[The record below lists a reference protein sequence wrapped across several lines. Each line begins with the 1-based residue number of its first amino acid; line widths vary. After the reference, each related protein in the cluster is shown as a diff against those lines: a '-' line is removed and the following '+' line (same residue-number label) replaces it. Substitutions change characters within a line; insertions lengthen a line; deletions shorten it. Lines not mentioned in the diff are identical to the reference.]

1 MDKPLNVLYFA
12 WLRAKI
18 GKGREQIEPPVG
30 VITVDDLIGWLSAKG
45 NGYADAF
52 ADRSCIR
59 AAIDQEF
66 VELDTPLR
74 AGAEVAFFPPVTGG

>member
-1 MDKPLNVLYFA
+1 
-12 WLRAKI
+12 WLTAR
-18 GKGREQIEPPVG
+18 GG
-30 VITVDDLIGWLSAKG
+30 
-45 NGYADAF
+45 GYADAF
-52 ADRSCIR
+52 ADVSCIR

>member
-1 MDKPLNVLYFA
+1 MNVLYFA

-18 GKGREQIEPPVG
+18 GLGRELVDPPASVA
-30 VITVDDLIGWLSAKG
+30 TVADLIGWLTARG
-45 NGYADAF
+45 GGYAEAF
-52 ADRSCIR
+52 ADVSCIR